1 MTLSEEFTSRI
12 DCSHDTERLEEEIEI
27 LYHIL
32 YRNRNNV
39 DVRLEMIE
47 KIQYITQRVQ
57 DIKKP
62 PS

>member
-1 MTLSEEFTSRI
+1 MTLSEEFTTRI
-12 DCSHDTERLEEEIEI
+12 DNSHDTKRLEDEIET

-32 YRNRNNV
+32 FRNRNNV
-39 DVRLEMIE
+39 DVRLEMIG